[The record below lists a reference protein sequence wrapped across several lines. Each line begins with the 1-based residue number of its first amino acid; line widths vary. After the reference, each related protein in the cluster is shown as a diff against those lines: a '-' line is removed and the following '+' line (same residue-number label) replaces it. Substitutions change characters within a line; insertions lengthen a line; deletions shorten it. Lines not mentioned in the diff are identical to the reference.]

1 MSRTDEIF
9 TLVYQHVW
17 DASDVLAMNEN
28 ERKYILKR
36 LREVK

>member
-1 MSRTDEIF
+1 MGRTDEIF
-9 TLVYQHVW
+9 ALFYQHGW
-17 DASDVLAMNEN
+17 SASDVLAMNPN